1 MDDMKPIELD
11 KSSKFTI
18 TLEFL
23 VVIIAGVVST
33 MGVYY
38 KLSADIEEAKQ
49 LPKPTVTTEEYQLK
63 DQLLRTTI
71 DNIDKK
77 VEKIDQ
83 RLEKMEERLLR

>member
-1 MDDMKPIELD
+1 MSNPINID
-11 KSSKFTI
+11 KSTKFNI

-49 LPKPTVTTEEYQLK
+49 LPKPSVTKEEYELK
-63 DQLLRTTI
+63 DQLLRTTV

-77 VEKIDQ
+77 VDKIDQ
-83 RLEKMEERLLR
+83 RLEKMEERLMR